1 MMIVSLQ
8 SIKKIILVQKS
19 LRKKKN
25 PELNDKHLE
34 VMMRQSIKPSWYFLL
49 KILKTQA

>member
-19 LRKKKN
+19 LRKKN